1 MTMNSKNKTIYLS
14 ILIVDDE
21 ANIRKTLSYCLAAEG
36 HTVIAVSNPADATEE
51 ARRRS
56 FDLAFVD
63 LKLGEENGMDLIPIL
78 LSDSPWTKIVVI
90 TAHAS
95 IESAVEAIKRGATDY
110 ITKPFTP
117 DQVKLLTRQI
127 GRIRELEI
135 EIALLREDMHR
146 LGPEDRLQSKN
157 AGMQRVIE
165 TAKKAASSE
174 AIVLLCG
181 ESGTGKSVFAR
192 AIHHWS
198 PRAAKPMGVVACPA
212 LPPDLLES
220 ELFGHVKGSFT
231 GAVRDNPGRIAA
243 CEGGTLFLDEIGDMA
258 PSVQAKLLRFI
269 QDKEYERLGESKVRK
284 ADVRIIAATNAD
296 LEKRVAEGRFREDLF
311 YRLNVICLTIPSLRD
326 RPDDIMPLAMDF
338 LTYFCRANHKT
349 LLGFTEEA
357 EKSIA
362 SHAWPGNVREL
373 RNTIER
379 AVILGSGERIDT
391 FDLPDNIAP
400 AAGTPAIGDRVPLS
414 TIEEL
419 HIRRVMANTL
429 HSRKQRTFWA
439 STRRRSGAGGKPT
452 ESDLAFHSYA
462 PCILQDRAGFG
473 LSCFKAALFCNAI

>member
-1 MTMNSKNKTIYLS
+1 MTVSSENKTIPLS
-14 ILIVDDE
+14 VLIVDDE
-21 ANIRKTLSYCLAAEG
+21 VNIRKTLSYCLAAEG

-63 LKLGEENGMDLIPIL
+63 LRLGEENGMDLIPAL

-95 IESAVEAIKRGATDY
+95 IESAVEAIKRGANDY
-110 ITKPFTP
+110 IAKPFTP
-117 DQVKLLTRQI
+117 DQVKLLTRRI
-127 GRIRELEI
+127 GRIRELET
-135 EIALLREDMHR
+135 EIAALKEDVQR
-146 LGPEDRLQSKN
+146 LGPEDRLQSLN

-165 TAKKAASSE
+165 TAKRAASSE

-192 AIHHWS
+192 AIHRWS
-198 PRAAKPMGVVACPA
+198 PRAAKPMAVVACPA
-212 LPPDLLES
+212 VPPDLLES
-220 ELFGHVKGSFT
+220 ELFGHVKGAFT

-269 QDKEYERLGESKVRK
+269 QDKEYERLGEAKVRK

-296 LEKRVAEGRFREDLF
+296 LKERVAEGRFREDLF
-311 YRLNVICLTIPSLRD
+311 YRLNVICLTIPPLRD
-326 RPDDIMPLAMDF
+326 RPKDIMPLATGF
-338 LTYFCRANHKT
+338 LAHFCRANHKRS
-349 LLGFTEEA
+349 LGFTEEA
-357 EKSIA
+357 ERLLM

-379 AVILGSGERIDT
+379 AVILGGGERIDLAN
-391 FDLPDNIAP
+391 LPDNIAP
-400 AAGTPAIGDRVPLS
+400 TIGSPAIGERVPLS

-419 HIRRVMANTL
+419 HIRRVMANTSSL
-429 HSRKQRTFWA
+429 QEAADVLGIDQATLW
-439 STRRRSGAGGKPT
+439 RRRKTYG
-452 ESDLAFHSYA
+452 
-462 PCILQDRAGFG
+462 I
-473 LSCFKAALFCNAI
+473 